1 MRKLGIV
8 VLVMAVVVGVGSLVS
23 AADVKV
29 SGKVDVRQNL
39 GGLDTTETGYNM
51 KGIDVREARLTAKAA
66 VTDKVGAQIS
76 YNFEAGGPAT
86 LEANNSGLGDTYAN
100 IALGGGSLLVGQT
113 SLPGF
118 VIRETILSKECLSNV
133 SPHRSLTADNII
145 QVRYS
150 GKVDVV
156 SYAIAVIDGSSG
168 KKGAAGTKD
177 TTKDA
182 IVNINADVSGAMLGA
197 TYSFDSDDDN
207 GGKQSFYAANLGYKL
222 NPVDLT
228 VQYIGGLDKT
238 VVGNNDI
245 SDKTKAAP
253 KSEIVLDVGYK
264 MSDKQS
270 VSVGYDMY
278 GKSNAITLKGSCK
291 AVDGVTFVLRADM
304 LGSDYKKVSPAANNI
319 SLGVVAEF

>member
-8 VLVMAVVVGVGSLVS
+8 VLVMAAVVGWVGLSM

-51 KGIDVREARLTAKAA
+51 KGIDVREARLTVKAA
-66 VTDKVGAQIS
+66 VTDKVSAQIS
-76 YNFEAGGPAT
+76 DNFLASDVAT
-86 LEANNSGLGDTYAN
+86 LDANKTGIVDTYVD
-100 IALGGGSLLVGQT
+100 IALCDGKLLIGQT
-113 SLPGF
+113 SLPGYA
-118 VIRETILSKECLSNV
+118 IRETILNKEKLGCK
-133 SPHRSLTADNII
+133 LTDDAVAQIC
-145 QVRYS
+145 YS
-150 GKVDVV
+150 GKADVV
-156 SYAIAVIDGSSG
+156 SYAIAVVDGG
-168 KKGAAGTKD
+168 KNTKGA

-182 IVNINADVSGAMLGA
+182 LVNINADVSGAKLGA
-197 TYSFDSDDDN
+197 TYSFDSNDDDTVK
-207 GGKQSFYAANLGYKL
+207 GSFYAANVGYSL
-222 NPVDLT
+222 APVDLT

-238 VVGNNDI
+238 VVGSSDI

-264 MSDKQS
+264 MSDKHS

-278 GKSNAITLKGSCK
+278 GKSNAITLKGSCR

>member
-8 VLVMAVVVGVGSLVS
+8 VLAMAVVVGVAGLVS
-23 AADVKV
+23 AADVKC

-51 KGIDVREARLTAKAA
+51 KAFNLREARLTVKAA
-66 VTDKVGAQIS
+66 VTDRVSAQVSNNFCDASIS
-76 YNFEAGGPAT
+76 T
-86 LEANNSGLGDTYAN
+86 LEASNSDIGDTY
-100 IALGGGSLLVGQT
+100 IDMALCDGKLLIGQT

-118 VIRETILSKECLSNV
+118 AIRETILNKEKLGGK
-133 SPHRSLTADNII
+133 LTADSAM
-145 QVRYS
+145 QVCYS
-150 GKVDVV
+150 GKADVV
-156 SYAIAVIDGSSG
+156 SYAIAVVDGG
-168 KKGAAGTKD
+168 RNTKGA

-182 IVNINADVSGAMLGA
+182 LVNINADVSGAKLGA
-197 TYSFDSDDDN
+197 TYSFDSNDDDTV
-207 GGKQSFYAANLGYKL
+207 KRSFYAANIGYKL

-228 VQYIGGLDKT
+228 VQYIGGLDET
-238 VVGNNDI
+238 MVGTTDL
-245 SDKTKAAP
+245 SDATKAGV
-253 KSEIVLDVGYK
+253 KSEMVLDVGYK
-264 MSDKQS
+264 MSDKHS

-291 AVDGVTFVLRADM
+291 AVDGVTFTLRADM

>member
-8 VLVMAVVVGVGSLVS
+8 MLVMAVIVGVAGLSS

-29 SGKVDVRQNL
+29 GGKIDVRQNL

-51 KGIDVREARLTAKAA
+51 KGFNLREARLTVKAA
-66 VTDKVGAQIS
+66 VTDKVSAQVS
-76 YNFEAGGPAT
+76 DNFCNASVAT
-86 LEANNSGLGDTYAN
+86 LEKSNTGIGDTYVDV
-100 IALGGGSLLVGQT
+100 ALCDGKLLIGQT
-113 SLPGF
+113 SLPGYA
-118 VIRETILSKECLSNV
+118 IRETILNKEKLGGK
-133 SPHRSLTADNII
+133 LTADNIM
-145 QVRYS
+145 QVCYS
-150 GKVDVV
+150 GKADVV
-156 SYAIAVIDGSSG
+156 SYAIAVVDGG
-168 KKGAAGTKD
+168 KNTKGA

-182 IVNINADVSGAMLGA
+182 LVSISADVSGAKLGA
-197 TYSFDSDDDN
+197 TYSFDSNDDDTV
-207 GGKQSFYAANLGYKL
+207 KRSFYAANIGYKL

-238 VVGNNDI
+238 VVGTTDL
-245 SDKTKAAP
+245 SDATKAEV
-253 KSEIVLDVGYK
+253 KSEMVLDVGYK
-264 MSDKQS
+264 MGDKQS

-291 AVDGVTFVLRADM
+291 AVDGVTFTLRADM